1 MNPRRLTPSMS
12 MLLAFESAARHQSFT
27 RAAEELAL
35 TQSAVSRHVQTLE
48 EQLGVD
54 LFLRNGRKI
63 TLTDVGAAYLH
74 EVAIALGKIRNA
86 TLQAISYRHGGG
98 SFHLSI
104 LPSVGSKWLLPR
116 IHRFYAS
123 NPNVQVHIHSRIGQF
138 DLELAGMDVAISN
151 SADGRWPGA
160 VSEKLIDEVLV
171 PVVSPNVARALGD
184 GTIGDITRLQ
194 LLQVAARPNV
204 WRDWFVRYGLPVS
217 DMRPGP
223 VFELTSHLLQAVMAD
238 IGVGLVATFLV
249 EEELRS
255 GQLQIAREAASM
267 QGMGYYI
274 FTRPH
279 QVDFPPVRAFR
290 DWIVKETTHG
300 Q

>member
-35 TQSAVSRHVQTLE
+35 SQSAVSRHVQTLE
-48 EQLGVD
+48 EQLGVE
-54 LFLRNGRKI
+54 LFRRSGRTI
-63 TLTDVGAAYLH
+63 TLTDVGANYLH
-74 EVAIALGKIRNA
+74 EVALALAKIRNA

-98 SFHLSI
+98 SFHLSV

-116 IHRFYAS
+116 IHRFYAR

-138 DLELAGMDVAISN
+138 DLELAGMDVAIGN

-160 VSEKLIDEVLV
+160 VSEKLVNEVLV
-171 PVVSPNVARALGD
+171 PVVGPRLAADLRGGTVRDVAK
-184 GTIGDITRLQ
+184 LQ
-194 LLQVAARPNV
+194 LLQVAARPNT
-204 WRDWFVRYGLPVS
+204 WSEWFAAHDLSPS

-223 VFELTSHLLQAVMAD
+223 VFELTSHLLQAVLAD
-238 IGVGLVATFLV
+238 IGVGLVAHFLV
-249 EEELRS
+249 EDELRS
-255 GQLQIAREAASM
+255 GQLEIACDIAPST
-267 QGMGYYI
+267 GIGYYI

-279 QVDFPPVRAFR
+279 RMDFPPVKAFR
-290 DWIVKETTHG
+290 EWLLQEAE
-300 Q
+300 QMR